1 MGFII
6 MVFAALLGLALL
18 VLGVVLG
25 KKDKRWFAMCI
36 LGAASLAVAIWLGLP
51 K

>member
-6 MVFAALLGLALL
+6 MVFAALLGIALL
-18 VLGVVLG
+18 VLGVSLG
-25 KKDKRWFAMCI
+25 KKDKRWFALCI
-36 LGAASLAVAIWLGLP
+36 LGAASVAFAVWIGLP